1 MNQASA
7 VTLTIAALACTI
19 AAGPSHAADAL
30 GQTENEQIEQ
40 VEQDEQIE
48 QDDRAAIRED
58 VIVVNA
64 SRRTE
69 RLQDVAMTVSS
80 VDVREFIDA
89 GHTGLTDIL
98 PFVPGVSVTN
108 TGRPFLNNVFMRGI
122 NAQLSAGVPSYVDEI
137 PFGSSTVFTAPAP
150 LDGTLL
156 DLGTLDVLKGPQGT
170 LYGASALGGLLQ
182 FNTRTPSLEERSGSV
197 SANLSTTRNGGFN
210 QLYRANF
217 NGPLVADK
225 LGASLTVFSE
235 KTNGFID
242 NEVLGIDDWDD
253 FDYYGGSGS
262 LLWAVTDRLEVT
274 VQGLYQKATQDG
286 TSQVQANFA
295 RDMPIPGFGAAEPI
309 FGKLSTGQADINPS
323 EFEAWLAGLTIKYD
337 TGFGELTSVTGIQEM
352 DFAQEADVTIPFA
365 SFADLFFPE
374 SAPHTSA
381 LLVASL
387 GFEKFTQELRLT
399 SNPGGK
405 FEWIVGAFYAHEDGG
420 NIQDLVMTPPVPLF
434 FADFPSTYEEISFF
448 ANGTWNFTPNFD
460 VSVGLRYT
468 DYSND
473 VELDTVG
480 PLIAPLPLSKIDDQ
494 VTNFLVNLRYRPSD
508 NTSLYARVA
517 SGFRPGGANFLLL
530 DPGTG
535 EPLVD
540 PLFEPDDLVS
550 YEAGIKGN
558 LANGRFTYDLAGFYI
573 DWEDFQIGFSRA
585 GVQVVGNASEAV
597 SRGVE
602 ASLGFDV
609 TDRLTLTGAVSY
621 INAELTADE
630 PNLGGRDGDQLPSTP
645 EWQAVLDANY
655 DFSIGGRPAFVGASY
670 RYKGEMP
677 VGGFDGFTDA
687 SGTEFPSSAPRVQ
700 LDSFSLVDLR
710 AGIRLADFDLSLFVT
725 NVFDKWAFTSFAPS
739 FDVIPVGAPTQPR
752 TVGGTVRWNFN

>member
-1 MNQASA
+1 MNKASA
-7 VTLTIAALACTI
+7 VTLIVVTLACAI
-19 AAGPSHAADAL
+19 AAGPAHASDAL
-30 GQTENEQIEQ
+30 AQTENQQEEQEEQ
-40 VEQDEQIE
+40 EELTGRVE
-48 QDDRAAIRED
+48 RAAMRED
-58 VIVVNA
+58 VIVVKA
-64 SRRTE
+64 SRRNE
-69 RLQDVAMTVSS
+69 RLQDVAMTVAT
-80 VDVREFIDA
+80 VDVREYIDA
-89 GHTGLTDIL
+89 GQTSLTDIL
-98 PFVPGVSVTN
+98 PFVPGVSVN
-108 TGRPFLNNVFMRGI
+108 DTGRPFLNNVFMRGI

-156 DLGTLDVLKGPQGT
+156 DLGTLDILKGPQGT
-170 LYGASALGGLLQ
+170 LYGASALGGLLK
-182 FNTRTPSLEERSGSV
+182 FNTRTPSLEEHSGSV
-197 SANLSTTRNGGFN
+197 SANLSTTRGGGFN

-217 NGPLVADK
+217 NGPLVDDT
-225 LGASLTVFSE
+225 LGASLTVFNEEDS
-235 KTNGFID
+235 GFVD
-242 NEVLGIDDWDD
+242 NEVLGIEDWDE

-262 LLWAVTDRLEVT
+262 LLWAVSDRLEVT
-274 VQGLYQKATQDG
+274 LQGLYQKVTQDG

-323 EFEAWLAGLTIKYD
+323 EFEAWLGGLTIKYD
-337 TGFGELTSVTGIQEM
+337 TGFGELTSVTSVQEM
-352 DFAQEADVTIPFA
+352 DFMQEVDVTIPFA

-381 LLVASL
+381 LLVGAL
-387 GFEKFTQELRLT
+387 GFDKFTQELRFT
-399 SNPGGK
+399 SDSGDK
-405 FEWIVGAFYAHEDGG
+405 FEWIVGTFYAHEDGS
-420 NIQDLVMTPPVPLF
+420 NIQDLVITPAVPLF
-434 FADFPSTYEEISFF
+434 FADFPSTYEEISGF

-460 VSVGLRYT
+460 VTVGLRYT

-480 PLIAPLPLSKIDDQ
+480 PLLAPLPQSEIEDQ
-494 VTNFLVNLRYRPSD
+494 VTNFLVNARYRPSD

-530 DPGTG
+530 DPETG
-535 EPLVD
+535 DPLVD
-540 PLFEPDDLVS
+540 PMFEPDDLVS

-573 DWEDFQIGFSRA
+573 DWQDFQIGFSRG

-710 AGIRLADFDLSLFVT
+710 AGIRVADFDLSLYVT
-725 NVFDKWAFTSFAPS
+725 NVFDEWAFTSFAPS
-739 FDVIPVGAPTQPR
+739 FNVIPLGAPTRPR
-752 TVGGTVRWNFN
+752 TIGGTVRWNFN